1 MFYTAATLM
10 CGHGSVNKIQRYV
23 LSENTVEKQPQP
35 NRKAVKVTGNV
46 QKENLIASKHEH
58 FQIME

>member
-1 MFYTAATLM
+1 MNVYVPTLGRTVMFYTAATLM

-23 LSENTVEKQPQP
+23 LSENTVKKQPQP

-46 QKENLIASKHEH
+46 
-58 FQIME
+58 